1 MTKNKTYL
9 RLHCLFYAVLVAMS
23 AVGVCGCS
31 DDDGEAPA
39 VIAKDVV
46 VSFRVV
52 TESQPQTRAVT
63 PTPSDVVWGGEYDDK
78 DKGDDFD
85 NTLLV
90 EGFSVFVTNEDCT
103 KRYAEVK
110 SLLCTKSE
118 ETTGEVTTVVY
129 NFVGEISAA
138 DAQNLISNKT
148 GKLHV
153 VANMPDFTLPATGMG
168 NDHTFTLSG
177 QPSDNFKAIP
187 MWGVMTVDKFANMA
201 NLGPN
206 DQFYAGEVWLLRSM
220 AKVEIEIDNEA
231 DTNVITELVEATVT
245 GANGQGYLL
254 PVLPESGWTSITE
267 TKSIKVGETLREYRT
282 ETKASGIYTPSDNKK
297 IIFYL
302 PESQN
307 TDGEEGIK
315 IDLKFKVGDKSE
327 EGTIYF
333 AEYKEGAI
341 PGVNPTY
348 YNIVRNH
355 LYRFSVR
362 RQSQDTD
369 LEIKWTVCPMKE
381 LQSNIPDF
389 E

>member
-9 RLHCLFYAVLVAMS
+9 RLLYLLYAVLVAMA

-31 DDDGEAPA
+31 DDDGEVPA

-52 TESQPQTRAVT
+52 TESQPQTRGFT
-63 PTPSDVVWGGEYDDK
+63 PTPSDVVWGGEYDK

-90 EGFSVFVTNEDCT
+90 EGFSVFVTNAECT
-103 KRYAEVK
+103 ERYAEVK

-138 DAQNLISNKT
+138 DAQKLIT
-148 GKLHV
+148 AGAGKLHV
-153 VANMPDFTLPATGMG
+153 VANMPSFKSDDMLNNNQPS
-168 NDHTFTLSG
+168 FTLSG

-187 MWGVMTVDKFANMA
+187 MWGVATVNNFADMA
-201 NLGPN
+201 KMVNPN
-206 DQFYAGEVWLLRSM
+206 DLFNAGEVWLLRSM
-220 AKVEIEIDNEA
+220 AKVEIEIDSETDN
-231 DTNVITELVEATVT
+231 NLITELVNATVT
-245 GANGQGYLL
+245 GANGEGYLL
-254 PVLPESGWTSITE
+254 PTIPTDWAGISE
-267 TKSIKVGETLREYRT
+267 TKNIKIDNTLNEYNS
-282 ETKASGIYTPSDNKK
+282 ETKASGTYTPSDNKK

-307 TDGEEGIK
+307 TDGENDIK
-315 IDLKFKVGDKSE
+315 INLNFKLGDTLDS
-327 EGTIYF
+327 GIIHF
-333 AEYKEGAI
+333 AKYDNGSISTDKE
-341 PGVNPTY
+341 Y

-362 RQSQDTD
+362 RKAQDTE
-369 LEIKWTVCPMKE
+369 LTIKWAVCPMKT

>member
-9 RLHCLFYAVLVAMS
+9 RLHCLLYAVLVAMA

-63 PTPSDVVWGGEYDDK
+63 PTPSDITWGDLYDNEA
-78 DKGDDFD
+78 GDAFD
-85 NTLLV
+85 NTLLM
-90 EGFSVFVTNEDCT
+90 EGFSVFVTNADCT
-103 KRYAEVK
+103 ERYAEVTR
-110 SLLCTKSE
+110 LICTK
-118 ETTGEVTTVVY
+118 TIQDDNTIVY
-129 NFVGEISAA
+129 NFVGEIAAA
-138 DAQNLISNKT
+138 DAQKLISAGT
-148 GKLHV
+148 GKFHV
-153 VANMPDFTLPATGMG
+153 VANMPGFTLPQTGI
-168 NDHTFTLSG
+168 DHDQSFTLYG

-187 MWGVMTVDKFANMA
+187 MWGVATINNFADMA
-201 NLGPN
+201 KMVNPN
-206 DQFYAGEVWLLRSM
+206 DLFDAGEVWLLRSM
-220 AKVEIEIDNEA
+220 AKVEIEIDSETDN
-231 DTNVITELVEATVT
+231 NLITELVNATVT
-245 GANGQGYLL
+245 GANGEGYLL
-254 PVLPESGWTSITE
+254 PTIPPDWAGISE
-267 TKSIKVGETLREYRT
+267 TKNIKIDNTLNKYNS
-282 ETKASGIYTPSDNKK
+282 ETKASGTYTPNDNKK

-307 TDGEEGIK
+307 TDGENDIK
-315 IDLKFKVGDKSE
+315 INLNFKLGDTLDS
-327 EGTIYF
+327 GIIHF
-333 AEYKEGAI
+333 AKYDNGSISTDKE
-341 PGVNPTY
+341 Y

-362 RQSQDTD
+362 RKAQDTE
-369 LEIKWTVCPMKE
+369 LTIIWTVCPMKT